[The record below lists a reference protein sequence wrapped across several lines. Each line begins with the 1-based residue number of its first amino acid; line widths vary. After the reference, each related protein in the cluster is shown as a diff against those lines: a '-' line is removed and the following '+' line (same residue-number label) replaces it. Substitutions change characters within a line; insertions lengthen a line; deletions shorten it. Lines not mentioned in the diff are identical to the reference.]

1 MSGGT
6 GLMFKKKHLSDKVK
20 ALKKAI
26 KSKTYDWN
34 SAIADTVDRIVDYP
48 QSLAWR

>member
-1 MSGGT
+1 
-6 GLMFKKKHLSDKVK
+6 MFKKKHLSDNVK

-26 KSKTYDWN
+26 KGKTYDWN
-34 SAIADTVDRIVDYP
+34 SAIADTANRIIEYP

>member
-1 MSGGT
+1 
-6 GLMFKKKHLSDKVK
+6 MFKKKHLSDKVK

-34 SAIADTVDRIVDYP
+34 SAIADTANRIIEYP